1 MELIIVFCWIMVLI
15 VSLPMLFVIFECLL
29 GILPTTF
36 HQSGSIDRVN
46 IGVLIPAYN
55 EEQGLSA
62 TLAALRSQLRTG
74 DQVLVIADNCTDATA
89 QIARQSGVQVLE
101 RHDPLHRGKGYALAA
116 GVKYFSTNPPPI
128 IIVLDA
134 DCRLNRGAID
144 HLVRQ
149 VQKTEK
155 PAQAIYLMHPPAS
168 DTVLS
173 AVSTFAFLVKN
184 EARPRGL
191 ARLRQPVL
199 LTGTGMAF
207 PWSILKEVNLATGN
221 IVEDLALGIELT
233 AKGYGPLLCPEARVE
248 SELPVSITAA
258 VTQRTRWEHGYL
270 KTLFRQAPELFVR
283 GISDLNLKLII
294 TSLELSVPPLSL
306 LVTLAITNMAINI
319 SVALFTGYWGPAV
332 LATSIL
338 LLMSLVLFLVWAR
351 FGRRLLSFSTLMA
364 IPRYILWKFPIYLKF
379 ITRRETNWIR
389 TAR

>member
-1 MELIIVFCWIMVLI
+1 MVVM

-29 GILPTTF
+29 GMLPTTS
-36 HQSGSIDRVN
+36 HQPVFTDRSR
-46 IGVLIPAYN
+46 IGVLIPAHN
-55 EEQGLSA
+55 EEQGLGSM
-62 TLAALRSQLRTG
+62 LDALRSQLRTE
-74 DQVLVIADNCTDATA
+74 DQLLVIADNCSDATVLV
-89 QIARQSGVQVLE
+89 ARQAGAQVIE
-101 RHDPLHRGKGYALAA
+101 RHDHTRRGKGYALAA
-116 GVKYFSTNPPPI
+116 GVKYFSTNPPSI
-128 IIVLDA
+128 IIILDA

-144 HLVRQ
+144 YLVRQ
-149 VQKTEK
+149 VHRTDK

-168 DTVLS
+168 DSLLS

-191 ARLRQPVL
+191 AWLRQPVL

-248 SELPVSITAA
+248 SELPVSTTAA

-270 KTLFRQAPELFVR
+270 KTLFKQAPQLLIR
-283 GISDLNLKLII
+283 GIKELNLKLVI
-294 TSLELSVPPLSL
+294 TGLELSVPPLSL
-306 LVTLAITNMAINI
+306 LVTLAITNMVINI
-319 SVALFTGYWGPAV
+319 NVALFTGYWGAAA
-332 LATSIL
+332 LATGML
-338 LLMSLVLFLVWAR
+338 LLMSIVLFLVWAR
-351 FGRRLLSFSTLMA
+351 FGRRLIAFSALVA

-379 ITRRETNWIR
+379 ITRREKNWIR